1 MNNHPIAFFF
11 CGSNDMFSSQ
21 QNTCLLSSPFPSAKP
36 KQEIKSGNGF
46 YIHKDHIDSIMRSI
60 TLFVTRSLP
69 KHTWINSNNVFI
81 GRSEDE

>member
-1 MNNHPIAFFF
+1 MNNHPIAFLL

-46 YIHKDHIDSIMRSI
+46 YIYRHPKDSIRRVVA
-60 TLFVTRSLP
+60 LYCVRRLP
-69 KHTWINSNNVFI
+69 IYEWHKNTDVFI